1 MEANV
6 VDELLRKVEICDRA
20 LANLA
25 SSSVDTELLE
35 RAIRN
40 VRADIIDRLRAHGY
54 PIVNVER

>member
-25 SSSVDTELLE
+25 SSDGTELVE
-35 RAIRN
+35 RAVRE
-40 VRADIIDRLRAHGY
+40 VRANAVDRLRAHGY
-54 PIVNVER
+54 PVNVES

>member
-25 SSSVDTELLE
+25 SSNVDTELLE
-35 RAIRN
+35 RAIRD
-40 VRADIIDRLRAHGY
+40 VRADAIDRLRAHGY
-54 PIVNVER
+54 PIVNVEL